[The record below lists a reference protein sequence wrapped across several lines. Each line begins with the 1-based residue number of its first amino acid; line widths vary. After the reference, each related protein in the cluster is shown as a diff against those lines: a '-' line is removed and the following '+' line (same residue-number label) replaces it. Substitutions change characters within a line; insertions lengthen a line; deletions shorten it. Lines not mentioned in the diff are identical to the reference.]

1 VSNIYERLRPL
12 KLLGSLLEVV
22 RIFFRKD
29 GFKIEWKPN
38 QSHTYAADMTYE
50 FPAPDAATT
59 TSDILVSE
67 NSQQTITNKTIN
79 FNPLVGGNTAQD
91 VPLSAMKTDN
101 TQANKIVMRDG
112 SGVMTHGQVAESQ
125 LESTLSDKINAK
137 AEQSDVETL
146 QDDVTT
152 LTSAVAAKASNNTV
166 NALDARV
173 AVLEEDPVTKTYVDD
188 AVTNAGGGNVDLS
201 GVEGR
206 LDVLE
211 SDPVTKTYVDNELSG
226 KASQASVTSLQSDV
240 TTLQGYQYLSA
251 TWTPQHGTTRTI
263 THNKNWTQWDVCVL
277 NSNNERIYVDS
288 IIPNGVNAFVLT
300 SSVAPD
306 ANWTIVYRKL

>member
-1 VSNIYERLRPL
+1 MSNIYEGLRPL

-29 GFKIEWKPN
+29 GKKIEWKPN

-50 FPAPDAATT
+50 FPAPDTATT
-59 TSDILVSE
+59 TSDVLVSE
-67 NSQQTITNKTIN
+67 NSQQTLTNKTFN
-79 FNPLVGGNTAQD
+79 FNPMVGGNTAQD

-146 QDDVTT
+146 QDDVAT

-173 AVLEEDPVTKTYVDD
+173 TVLEEDPVTKTYVDD
-188 AVTNAGGGNVDLS
+188 AVANAGGGNVDLS

-206 LDVLE
+206 LDALE
-211 SDPVTKTYVDNELSG
+211 LDPVTKTYVDNGLSG

-251 TWTPQHGTTRTI
+251 TWTPADGTTKTI
-263 THNKNWTQWDVCVL
+263 THNKNWTKWDVCVF

-288 IIPNGVNAFVLT
+288 IIPSGANAFVLT